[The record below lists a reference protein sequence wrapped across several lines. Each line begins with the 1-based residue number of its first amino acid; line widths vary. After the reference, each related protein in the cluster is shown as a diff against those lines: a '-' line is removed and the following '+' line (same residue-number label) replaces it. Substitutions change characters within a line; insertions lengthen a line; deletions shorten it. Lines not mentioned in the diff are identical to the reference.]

1 MCMRTKVVY
10 LNGDFM
16 TVRELIEELQ
26 RLPDDLPVMVGCSEA
41 EKVYL
46 NKEHYFGDSANPDCR
61 VGSAVEIV

>member
-1 MCMRTKVVY
+1 
-10 LNGDFM
+10 M

-26 RLPDDLPVMVGCSEA
+26 KFPNDLPVMVDYSEV

-46 NKEHYFGDSANPDCR
+46 NEEHYFGDSADPNCK